1 MPGLLDPQCFGRV
14 LLESPLLC
22 SVSGHIR
29 KRSACQKILGSAILG
44 TTRRTLRRVCRGLK
58 IPATKPFL
66 VAYNLSKGIESS
78 PLKPTSL
85 FISSNEH
92 RNTTLFVK
100 DGYIPP
106 HRSAFGPPSEQCQS
120 TLVQYK
126 FKSRG
131 SSGSQTTGSGWS
143 WTNGR
148 HIQTHARFK
157 DKHRRLIQGDQGLGI
172 ALVAAQK
179 AKVPVILVDT
189 SQASLDKGMKFA
201 GTRSSK
207 DEYLSLVC

>member
-1 MPGLLDPQCFGRV
+1 MKVHCFA
-14 LLESPLLC
+14 LC
-22 SVSGHIR
+22 LITYEKTVHV
-29 KRSACQKILGSAILG
+29 KKYY
-44 TTRRTLRRVCRGLK
+44 LRRRVFGDDATDAKTRLPRLEDPCNKAFSGGLQ
-58 IPATKPFL
+58 PL
-66 VAYNLSKGIESS
+66 KGIESS

-85 FISSNEH
+85 FIFSNEH
-92 RNTTLFVK
+92 RNITLFFK
-100 DGYIPP
+100 DGYTPP

-179 AKVPVILVDT
+179 AKVPVTLVDT

-207 DEYLSLVC
+207 DEYLSLVR

>member
-1 MPGLLDPQCFGRV
+1 MSKNTRQRVFGDDATDAKTRLPRLEDPCNEAWWLTSYNHLPSSQQV
-14 LLESPLLC
+14 Y
-22 SVSGHIR
+22 SV
-29 KRSACQKILGSAILG
+29 
-44 TTRRTLRRVCRGLK
+44 
-58 IPATKPFL
+58 F
-66 VAYNLSKGIESS
+66 
-78 PLKPTSL
+78 
-85 FISSNEH
+85 SNEH
-92 RNTTLFVK
+92 RNITLSIK

-106 HRSAFGPPSEQCQS
+106 HRSAIGQSSEQCQS

-131 SSGSQTTGSGWS
+131 SSGSQTTGSSWS

-148 HIQTHARFK
+148 HIQTHAGFR

-179 AKVPVILVDT
+179 AKVPVTLVDT

-207 DEYLSLVC
+207 DEYFSLPC